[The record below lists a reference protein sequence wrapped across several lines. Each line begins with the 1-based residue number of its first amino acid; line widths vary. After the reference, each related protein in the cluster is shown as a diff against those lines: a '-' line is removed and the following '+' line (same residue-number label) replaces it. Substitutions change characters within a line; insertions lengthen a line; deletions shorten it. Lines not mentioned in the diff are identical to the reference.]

1 MSTID
6 REEIPVL
13 VNDYLIKYNFHDTD
27 GNVLSKV
34 CNCVWRETKIRQ
46 NVKPF
51 KNREF
56 ALLKIEFM
64 TKRYYK
70 QFVSTDMLCT

>member
-1 MSTID
+1 MSTIEKD
-6 REEIPVL
+6 EIREL
-13 VNDYLIKYNFHDTD
+13 VSEFLVKYNFHDTE
-27 GNVLSKV
+27 GNVLTKV

-46 NVKPF
+46 NINPF
-51 KNREF
+51 KNRDF

-70 QFVSTDMLCT
+70 QFSSLNLGQ